1 MSTLKAV
8 HSPRRVAEF
17 VRISVADSRM
27 KFDDGKEFEPTGNAF
42 QVKGTLTNAATL
54 DPLTRLP
61 HFMSVLRQ
69 VNCQSLQSSVH

>member
-17 VRISVADSRM
+17 VRISVADSQM

-42 QVKGTLTNAATL
+42 KVKGALADAVTL
-54 DPLTRLP
+54 DPLT
-61 HFMSVLRQ
+61 
-69 VNCQSLQSSVH
+69 